1 MENIKNEWHSPT
13 NIGVF
18 AWAAIISEQNWFKV
32 ARKFLKR
39 VDEELSDTD
48 AFAPLC
54 YFIGADTP
62 EGHQFW
68 ADVNDRAV
76 EVIGNTGSSI
86 KQEKD
91 VGKDTDIDKII
102 DELLATDAWKMT
114 IDTMVK
120 LESWI
125 TKEQLISAIKN
136 QAKQDSN
143 AKERLNALLT
153 RAKRTKNL

>member
-1 MENIKNEWHSPT
+1 MNDTKNGQE
-13 NIGVF
+13 IGVF
-18 AWAAIISEQNWFKV
+18 DWAAIIAKQNWFKV

-68 ADVNDRAV
+68 ADVNDRAMK
-76 EVIGNTGSSI
+76 VIGNIDSSI

-91 VGKDTDIDKII
+91 VGKDMDVDKII
-102 DELLATDAWKMT
+102 DELVATDAWKMT
-114 IDTMVK
+114 IDTMLK
-120 LESWI
+120 LEGWI

-136 QAKQDSN
+136 QAKQNSN

-153 RAKRTKNL
+153 KAKRTKNL